1 LASFATYL
9 ATYGFLGFVSVNVA
23 TMVAAAALRSMPSN
37 MTDETRVL
45 ARLDGRMVNTPLF
58 GAVASL
64 GLESALP
71 VRAFFSWQ
79 GKRNYEGRWWSS
91 TVRSHVGFESL
102 LERDFL
108 LSADHDRDVGGVA
121 SQPFAF
127 LWPRGTEGSRG
138 HVPDFFVRL
147 RDGTG
152 RVVDV
157 KPAGRVR
164 SAERQFGLT
173 REACAAA
180 GWDYEV
186 FTGLAEPRA
195 SNLRWLAGYRQDRF
209 APDGPAA
216 AVLVDSFCPEASLA
230 GGVRRAAKALGA
242 DEGIVRA
249 HALHL
254 LYTGALAVDLD
265 AALAQDTPVSPAV
278 APRAGS
284 AWEAGSRE
292 AAS

>member
-1 LASFATYL
+1 MAIFATYL
-9 ATYGFLGFVSVNVA
+9 ATYGFLGFVSVNLA
-23 TMVAAAALRSMPSN
+23 TMDAVSPLRSLPSN
-37 MTDETRVL
+37 MTDETRLL
-45 ARLDGRMVNTPLF
+45 ARLDGRMANTPLS
-58 GAVASL
+58 GALASL

-108 LSADHDRDVGGVA
+108 LSADHDRDVVGVA

-180 GWDYEV
+180 GWEYEV

-209 APDGPAA
+209 APDGNAA
-216 AVLVDSFCPEASLA
+216 AVLVDSFSPEASLT
-230 GGVRRAAKALGA
+230 GGVRRAAKALGT
-242 DEGIVRA
+242 DEGIVRVQV
-249 HALHL
+249 LHL
-254 LYTGALAVDLD
+254 LFTGVLAVDLD
-265 AALAQDTPVSPAV
+265 VALTQETPVSPGV
-278 APRAGS
+278 APKAGS
-284 AWEAGSRE
+284 AWDARSRE

>member
-1 LASFATYL
+1 
-9 ATYGFLGFVSVNVA
+9 
-23 TMVAAAALRSMPSN
+23 
-37 MTDETRVL
+37 MTDETRML
-45 ARLDGRMVNTPLF
+45 ARLDGRMANAPLS
-58 GAVASL
+58 AALASL
-64 GLESALP
+64 TLESALP

-91 TVRSHVGFESL
+91 TVRSHVGFESF

-108 LSADHDRDVGGVA
+108 LSADYDRDVVGVA

-127 LWPRGTEGSRG
+127 LWPRRTDGARG

-173 REACAAA
+173 REACEAA

-186 FTGLAEPRA
+186 FTGLTEPRA

-209 APDGPAA
+209 APDGTAA
-216 AVLVDSFCPEASLA
+216 AVLVDSFAPETSLT
-230 GGVRRAAKALGA
+230 GGVRRAAKVLGT
-242 DEGIVRA
+242 DEGIVHA
-249 HALHL
+249 HVLHL
-254 LYTGALAVDLD
+254 LFTGALAIDLD
-265 AALAQDTPVSPAV
+265 APLTQDTLLSPVGASA
-278 APRAGS
+278 AAS
-284 AWEAGSRE
+284 AWEPGARE
-292 AAS
+292 AVS